1 MNRKLSEKGYT
12 EVYDDTASFGVDYE
26 VIIKSEGYESSLAKY
41 SSEIRKSRYS
51 NTSITGLPNIE
62 LEKEGTIILNVMDMN
77 SGYLIWIGY
86 ADAINSCRQG
96 EQGRTITRGCFP
108 NA

>member
-1 MNRKLSEKGYT
+1 
-12 EVYDDTASFGVDYE
+12 
-26 VIIKSEGYESSLAKY
+26 
-41 SSEIRKSRYS
+41 
-51 NTSITGLPNIE
+51 LPNIE